1 MLRGAL
7 QDAERPSSLRRL
19 RRLLCALFLLCLP
32 ALGLSQAIPE
42 NDSSVTDTAPFTAD
56 ERAFIAAHPVL
67 RVHNETDWPPFNFS
81 QNGRPDGYSI
91 DYMNLLAEKTGF
103 RVEYVTGPSWDEFMQ
118 MIQAQK
124 IDVMLNI
131 VSTDARRD
139 YLAFTD
145 AYLIA
150 AASIYTRKDGVAVKG
165 IDDLRGKTVVIP
177 KGFFWQELLERYYPD
192 IKLLLVRDSLE
203 CLEAVA
209 FGRADA
215 TVGMVGVLDYLL
227 QKNFIPNLVLAA
239 QVRDERFS
247 SVMRLAVNKKNQR
260 LKDILQ
266 KGMSLITEDELIAI
280 QRRWG
285 ARDTVPRM
293 ALSQEERLFLQ
304 KNPVIRAHVEQDY
317 SPFLYLKEGR
327 ATGYAVDY
335 TNLLAEKIGIEIHY
349 DVEQSREAAIAQLK
363 ARRIELIVAMAA
375 GEQHSAYARFTQPF
389 LSTYTG
395 VAIRKELQDV
405 ASLDA
410 LRTKRVGTI
419 KGYRYASLLKLHF
432 PKMQLT
438 TYSNHLIA
446 LEAVASGEVDA
457 AIMSHP
463 VMRSLIQQNFLSDL
477 KTFPVQYDNA
487 LKRSDEGLAVRSDW
501 PILQELLD
509 RAIIQVTQ
517 EEVDRLK
524 RKWNL
529 ELQGGNLSDVV
540 FSDRERNYLKQRKLI
555 RMCVT
560 PDWMP
565 YEAINKQGQLV
576 GMTAD
581 FVALL
586 EARLGTPWELVPT
599 ASWDESLANAKVRNC
614 DVLTLAAQTP
624 AREEFLR
631 FTAPYINFPSVIATR
646 TEELFVESIAQVKD
660 RRLGVVKGYA
670 IGKALRQR
678 YPDLNLVD
686 VDSIQDGLERV
697 RSKAIYG
704 FVDSAPTIGY
714 AIRELGYPDVK
725 IAGKTEFIREL
736 SMAVRNDDPLLYS
749 VIDKA
754 VRATTVEER
763 QKIYAKWIS
772 VEYVSSINYL
782 LIGQILLGVLLVLAF
797 FVYQNRR
804 LARFNRDIQLA
815 NAEATKKNQLLLEKT
830 KELEHLSIT
839 DRLTQVYNRI
849 WLEEVFS
856 QEIRRAQRYGLSF
869 SVIMLDIDD
878 FKRINDQFGHPI
890 GDKVLV
896 EISNVL
902 KTGIRATDTLGR
914 WGGEEFLIICPET
927 DVEGAY
933 QLARSLR
940 ERISIHSFPA
950 AEQLTASFGVAVY
963 ESGERENDLV
973 RRADEALYRAKAA
986 GKNRVEVSGG

>member
-1 MLRGAL
+1 
-7 QDAERPSSLRRL
+7 
-19 RRLLCALFLLCLP
+19 
-32 ALGLSQAIPE
+32 
-42 NDSSVTDTAPFTAD
+42 
-56 ERAFIAAHPVL
+56 
-67 RVHNETDWPPFNFS
+67 
-81 QNGRPDGYSI
+81 
-91 DYMNLLAEKTGF
+91 
-103 RVEYVTGPSWDEFMQ
+103 
-118 MIQAQK
+118 
-124 IDVMLNI
+124 
-131 VSTDARRD
+131 
-139 YLAFTD
+139 
-145 AYLIA
+145 
-150 AASIYTRKDGVAVKG
+150 
-165 IDDLRGKTVVIP
+165 VVIP

-192 IKLLLVRDSLE
+192 IKLLLVKDSLE

-247 SVMRLAVNKKNQR
+247 SVMNLAVNKQNKR
-260 LKDILQ
+260 LRDILQ
-266 KGMSLITEDELIAI
+266 KGMALITEEELVSI

-293 ALSQEERLFLQ
+293 KLSQEERLFLQ
-304 KNPVIRAHVEQDY
+304 GNPIIRAHVERDY

-327 ATGYAVDY
+327 VTGYAVDY
-335 TNLLAEKIGIEIHY
+335 TNLLAEKIGLEIHY
-349 DVEQSREAAIAQLK
+349 DVDWNREQAIALLK
-363 ARRIELIVAMAA
+363 ERRLELIVAMAES
-375 GEQHSAYARFTQPF
+375 EQHATFARFTQPF

-395 VAIRKELQDV
+395 VAIRKELQGV
-405 ASLDA
+405 TTLDA
-410 LRTKRVGTI
+410 LKTLRVATI
-419 KGYRYASLLKLHF
+419 KGYRYASLLQARF
-432 PKMQLT
+432 PSIQLQA
-438 TYSNHLIA
+438 YDNHLVA
-446 LEAVASGEVDA
+446 LEAVAAGEADA

-463 VMRSLIQQNFLSDL
+463 VMRSLIRKNFLSDL
-477 KTFPVQYDNA
+477 KTFPVQHDNA
-487 LKRSDEGLAVRSDW
+487 LKRSEEGLAVRGDW
-501 PILQELLD
+501 PILRDLLN
-509 RAIIQVTQ
+509 RAITQVTQ
-517 EEVDRLK
+517 EEVNRLK
-524 RKWNL
+524 QKWDL
-529 ELQGGNLSDVV
+529 ELQGGNLSDVS
-540 FSDRERNYLKQRKLI
+540 FSDSERAYLKQRKVI

-565 YEAINKQGQLV
+565 YEAINKQGRLV

-586 EARLGTPWELVPT
+586 EDRLDARWELVPT
-599 ASWDESLANAKVRNC
+599 TTWEESLDNAKARNC

-624 AREEFLR
+624 AREEYLR
-631 FTAPYINFPSVIATR
+631 FTTPYVNFPSVIATR

-670 IGKALRQR
+670 IGKSLRQR
-678 YPDLNLVD
+678 YPDANLVE
-686 VDSIQDGLERV
+686 VDSILDGLERV
-697 RSKAIYG
+697 RSQDIFG
-704 FVDSAPTIGY
+704 FIDSAPTIGY

-725 IAGKTEFIREL
+725 IAGKTEFVREL

-754 VRATTVEER
+754 VRATTAEER

-772 VEYVSSINYL
+772 VEYVSSTNYL

-804 LARFNRDIQLA
+804 LARFNRDIQMA
-815 NAEATKKNQLLLEKT
+815 NADAAKKNELLLEKT
-830 KELEHLSIT
+830 RELEQLSIT

-856 QEIRRAQRYGLSF
+856 REIKRAQRYGLSF

-878 FKRINDQFGHPI
+878 FKRINDQFGHPV

-902 KTGIRATDTLGR
+902 KTGIRVTDTLGR

-927 DVEGAY
+927 DIDGAY
-933 QLARSLR
+933 QLAQSLR
-940 ERISIHSFPA
+940 ERVSIHSFPA

-963 ESGERENDLV
+963 LSGEREHDLV
-973 RRADEALYRAKAA
+973 RRADRALYCAKEA
-986 GKNRVEVSGG
+986 GKNRVEVSVE